1 MKKAMEDGMEL
12 EKTEEEVMVDVHNM
26 EKDKSM
32 MDSIIHL
39 HHVTTE
45 KPHQVKSI
53 VWCDKINRF
62 TKKTS
67 PNHISLKLEIE
78 TLHNID
84 MDIVGNTAQ
93 SANLGSYG
101 KI

>member
-1 MKKAMEDGMEL
+1 MEV

-32 MDSIIHL
+32 MDSIIRL

-53 VWCDKINRF
+53 VWCDKI
-62 TKKTS
+62 TKKIS
-67 PNHISLKLEIE
+67 PNHIPLKLETE
-78 TLHNID
+78 TFHNIN
-84 MDIVGNTAQ
+84 MDIMGNTAQ
-93 SANLGSYG
+93 SVNLGSYG
-101 KI
+101 NNLIFSFLCLNQV